1 MFSCRGRHSQKA
13 VVLFLQEEE
22 KEEKQEE
29 AEVEVEQKE
38 MLQLDG
44 GSLPP
49 PVEYE
54 GPAFPPQ
61 AVHVLPAPDQTPIL
75 GVGPLRDPLEEQL
88 VEW

>member
-1 MFSCRGRHSQKA
+1 M
-13 VVLFLQEEE
+13 LFLQEEE

-29 AEVEVEQKE
+29 EEE
-38 MLQLDG
+38 MEEREEKQVLQLDG

-49 PVEYE
+49 PVQYE

-61 AVHVLPAPDQTPIL
+61 AGRVLPAQDQTPIL

>member
-1 MFSCRGRHSQKA
+1 M
-13 VVLFLQEEE
+13 LILQEEE
-22 KEEKQEE
+22 KEEEQEDE
-29 AEVEVEQKE
+29 EEEDEGEEKEV
-38 MLQLDG
+38 LQLDG

-49 PVEYE
+49 SVQYE

-61 AVHVLPAPDQTPIL
+61 AGRVLPTQDQTPIL